1 MDISVEYLAGKS
13 IDKVF
18 QYLHSNK
25 VNKWKTEGAEL
36 TLREH
41 LRRFSILASMIAGR
55 ELRVVDL
62 IGDARPRSYGFIL
75 KKLSHPALMPEHGFG
90 WSDGETIY
98 LPVALIDMPT
108 IEKQEELARLLVF
121 FLSYQVREGSLLESS
136 FTETP
141 LNGDSLLR
149 DIYWIV
155 ENTRLSILLKKEFP
169 GIFKDWDRL
178 ASYLLGRRPEKK
190 HINSAEQR
198 VEDFLKASIFSNS
211 SIDKISQSPEESI
224 RIAEEIKSRWLD
236 EGLSLKRYK
245 GMMPFT
251 PWGRFIPERIKK
263 GATKATLEF
272 QEAQGKADN
281 KASEKKEEEKEKRS
295 RYLTKKEEVNEKEN
309 EEGLTLNIYDKV
321 MSWAQF
327 VNVRRP
333 FDDEPEKEKSKK
345 ADEMEEL
352 TTATLEKTTTT
363 YFDADLEMVKQDKG
377 LPEEVIPDKDG
388 VTFTYPEWDY
398 TTKRYKENF
407 SIVIESVL
415 EGESEAIALDILEEK
430 KAMVK
435 EVKRKFEALT
445 PTSKL
450 LRRQI
455 EGDSIDIDAVVEA
468 VVDLAAGKEPE
479 EGLYTAHRRTEKDIS
494 SLFLVDMSMSTDA
507 WVKDRRVID
516 HEREALVVLCEAMQK
531 LKDRYAVYGFSG
543 QTRKNV
549 RVFRLKGFK
558 EKYGTIVRERLGGL
572 IPYHYT
578 RMGPAIRHATKELKK
593 EPSKVKLLFLLSDG
607 KPNDLDV
614 YEGRYGIEDT
624 RMAIKEAESEGIV
637 PFCLTVDTSAH
648 EYLTRLFGKG
658 NYVVTSSVDKLTK
671 TLPDL
676 YARIARNL

>member
-1 MDISVEYLAGKS
+1 
-13 IDKVF
+13 
-18 QYLHSNK
+18 
-25 VNKWKTEGAEL
+25 
-36 TLREH
+36 
-41 LRRFSILASMIAGR
+41 
-55 ELRVVDL
+55 
-62 IGDARPRSYGFIL
+62 
-75 KKLSHPALMPEHGFG
+75 
-90 WSDGETIY
+90 
-98 LPVALIDMPT
+98 
-108 IEKQEELARLLVF
+108 
-121 FLSYQVREGSLLESS
+121 
-136 FTETP
+136 
-141 LNGDSLLR
+141 
-149 DIYWIV
+149 
-155 ENTRLSILLKKEFP
+155 
-169 GIFKDWDRL
+169 
-178 ASYLLGRRPEKK
+178 
-190 HINSAEQR
+190 
-198 VEDFLKASIFSNS
+198 
-211 SIDKISQSPEESI
+211 
-224 RIAEEIKSRWLD
+224 
-236 EGLSLKRYK
+236 

-251 PWGRFIPERIKK
+251 PWGRFIPERVKNGTVVATPLSQEKK
-263 GATKATLEF
+263 EKARNE
-272 QEAQGKADN
+272 
-281 KASEKKEEEKEKRS
+281 ASEKKEEEEKKKRN
-295 RYLTKKEEVNEKEN
+295 RYLTKKEDVNEKEN
-309 EEGLTLNIYDKV
+309 EEGLTLNIYDKI

-333 FDDEPEKEKSKK
+333 FDDEPDKENNKK

-352 TTATLEKTTTT
+352 STANLEKTTTT
-363 YFDADLEMVKQDKG
+363 YFDADLEMEKQDKE
-377 LPEEVIPDKDG
+377 LIEEVIPDKDG
-388 VTFTYPEWDY
+388 VTYTYPEWDY

-407 SIVIESVL
+407 SIVTESIL
-415 EGESEAIALDILEEK
+415 EGDSEKIVIDILEEK

-450 LRRQI
+450 LRRQF
-455 EGDSIDIDAVVEA
+455 EGDSIDIDAAVEA

-516 HEREALVVLCEAMQK
+516 HEREALIILCEAMQK

-549 RVFRLKGFK
+549 RVFQLKSFK
-558 EKYGTIVRERLGGL
+558 EKYGSNVRERLAGL

-607 KPNDLDV
+607 KPNDVDS